1 MSPSEIYS
9 YLRLEESSIRFK
21 QVQGRLGNLN
31 PLMLKIRKHIVESIF
46 EFGDKLKQRNLT
58 IHLAVTFADILLQ
71 DEKIFDKIKQETLIC
86 TCLLLASKFDE
97 IDDNIPLIRDLQK
110 VCAKQRVVGYEEM
123 LKAEQAVLF
132 KLNWDLFK
140 ITPMHF
146 LQNLLG
152 QGVVFSNDRVQLA

>member
-58 IHLAVTFADILLQ
+58 IHLAVTFVDILLQ

-110 VCAKQRVVGYEEM
+110 VCAK
-123 LKAEQAVLF
+123 
-132 KLNWDLFK
+132 
-140 ITPMHF
+140 
-146 LQNLLG
+146 
-152 QGVVFSNDRVQLA
+152 